1 MNITQII
8 YDTTY
13 YVGTFINMLNTI
25 SLGYDFSL
33 LDLLIDMF
41 ILNLAFI
48 FINWLAQT
56 RG

>member
-13 YVGTFINMLNTI
+13 YVGAFLTMLNTI

-41 ILNLAFI
+41 ILDLAYI
-48 FINWLAQT
+48 FIIWLARA